1 MVMLA
6 MGFRS
11 GYIIG
16 IGLVVV
22 VLGSFVILHMMHGT
36 LQRVSLASFI
46 VAMGMLVDNAIV
58 ITDGIMVDMKR
69 GIPKPDALV
78 NITKKT
84 AWALLGATTIG
95 ILTFL
100 PIYMSPDTTGE
111 YVRDL
116 FIVLAVSLGI
126 ALTTSPVLPLSSP
139 AMTIT

>member
-1 MVMLA
+1 MINLIESVAIVIIVVMLA

-58 ITDGIMVDMKR
+58 ITDGIMVDLKR
-69 GIPKPDALV
+69 GIPKPAALI
-78 NITKKT
+78 NITKNG
-84 AWALLGATTIG
+84 LGLVG
-95 ILTFL
+95 GYNYRDSDFL
-100 PIYMSPDTTGE
+100 AHF
-111 YVRDL
+111 YVAGYDGR
-116 FIVLAVSLGI
+116 IC
-126 ALTTSPVLPLSSP
+126 T
-139 AMTIT
+139 